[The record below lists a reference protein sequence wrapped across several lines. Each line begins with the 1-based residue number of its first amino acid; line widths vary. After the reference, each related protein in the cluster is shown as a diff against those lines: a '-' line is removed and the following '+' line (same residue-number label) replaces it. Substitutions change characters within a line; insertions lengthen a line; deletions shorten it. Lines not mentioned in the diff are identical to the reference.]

1 MKLTDTNIQTYLIEK
16 TFFLLNFLKNEFLFV
31 LRPKI
36 DGYTGGLK
44 CK

>member
-16 TFFLLNFLKNEFLFV
+16 TFFLLNFSKIEFLFF

-36 DGYTGGLK
+36 DGLKVGLK